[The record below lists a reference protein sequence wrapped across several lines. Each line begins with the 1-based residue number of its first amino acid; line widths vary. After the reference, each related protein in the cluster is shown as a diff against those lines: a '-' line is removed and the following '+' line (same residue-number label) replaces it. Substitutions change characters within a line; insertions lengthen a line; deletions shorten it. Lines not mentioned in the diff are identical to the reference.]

1 MAAGDFSAS
10 VLPDV
15 IIKINDMFSGKRH
28 TPELNQPIET
38 VKALAE
44 RQTVRFDKVD
54 VLLDHMDCRGC
65 KVVWLK
71 DCTNDVTNGV
81 DTPIASCDITGNE
94 TESTYLSVANN
105 LVYYATFEVSEEDC
119 KDAFTAS
126 EKIAY
131 LMATKMAMIEKKI
144 NDAAIAFLTAN
155 EQEPGDDLGYTLDGN
170 IIQVPAADITPAF
183 LADVSVIAE
192 LSNLYSPF
200 IISGKNFYTA
210 RFLADYR
217 SAGSDNVD
225 AVFRSGPFDIVFDV
239 KNIDTT
245 VGANATFVVDPSS
258 YVFWGSNQYQNEA
271 PEMRAGDSKTLVW
284 KQRAPRLMF
293 NNAGTLVPVYF
304 DITYQKACQV
314 VSGTEYVNHAFR
326 IVFRGGLQLG
336 PQVCDSGDTG
346 ILQINAITE

>member
-1 MAAGDFSAS
+1 MAAGDFTAS

-15 IIKINDMFSGKRH
+15 IIKINEMFSGKRH
-28 TPELNQPIET
+28 TPELNTPIET
-38 VKALAE
+38 IKALAE

-71 DCTNDVTNGV
+71 DCTNDVVNGI
-81 DTPIASCDITGNE
+81 DTPITSCDITGNE

-105 LVYYATFEVSEEDC
+105 LAYYDTFSVKEEDC
-119 KDAFTAS
+119 KDAFSAA

-131 LMATKMAMIEKKI
+131 LMATTMAALEVKI
-144 NDAAIAFLTAN
+144 NLAGIAFLVAN
-155 EQEPGDDLGYTLDGN
+155 NQAPADDMGYTINGSDVLE
-170 IIQVPAADITPAF
+170 VPKASITPAF
-183 LADVSVIAE
+183 LADIAVMAE

-200 IISGKNFYTA
+200 LVSGKNFYTA
-210 RFLADYR
+210 NFLAEYR
-217 SAGSDNVD
+217 SAGSDHVD
-225 AVFRSGPFDIVFDV
+225 GALGSFPIVWDI
-239 KNIDTT
+239 KNMDTT
-245 VGANATFVVDPSS
+245 VGADATFVVDPSS

-304 DITYQKACQV
+304 DITYQKTCSV
-314 VSGTEYVNHAFR
+314 TSGTEYTNHIFR
-326 IVFRGGLQLG
+326 VLFRGGLQLG